1 MAIDCLPSSNA
12 IYMYNLY
19 RKNNTNDTRWFFLS
33 VLKTANVFPLW
44 FGNQRP
50 RALIIVLIWS
60 DWDFNSDSNALGDP
74 HFATCSS
81 PFDAYPP
88 YSQTLKK
95 RRNFIHYN
103 EKRQF

>member
-1 MAIDCLPSSNA
+1 
-12 IYMYNLY
+12 MYNLY

-74 HFATCSS
+74 HFATCSK

-88 YSQTLKK
+88 YSQTLEKK
-95 RRNFIHYN
+95 IRNFFIHYKKVSAYFN
-103 EKRQF
+103 VGK